1 MASLGR
7 LRRVPFITRGC
18 SSREPLLDGPAVP
31 SHSAIET
38 DRPRQAST
46 RVHAP
51 DRGGADAE
59 ELSKLF
65 HVESASAGKAVFR
78 AGCRCA
84 LCWHGGLVCMI
95 AYVRTTW
102 TKSVSASHA
111 QALVQHNRVS
121 GKNEGGI
128 VTQSQFTQSKE
139 NSVPVDSKSL
149 SELGQEYPV
158 PEFRAVLGPRQ
169 E

>member
-1 MASLGR
+1 
-7 LRRVPFITRGC
+7 
-18 SSREPLLDGPAVP
+18 
-31 SHSAIET
+31 
-38 DRPRQAST
+38 
-46 RVHAP
+46 
-51 DRGGADAE
+51 
-59 ELSKLF
+59 
-65 HVESASAGKAVFR
+65 
-78 AGCRCA
+78 
-84 LCWHGGLVCMI
+84 MI